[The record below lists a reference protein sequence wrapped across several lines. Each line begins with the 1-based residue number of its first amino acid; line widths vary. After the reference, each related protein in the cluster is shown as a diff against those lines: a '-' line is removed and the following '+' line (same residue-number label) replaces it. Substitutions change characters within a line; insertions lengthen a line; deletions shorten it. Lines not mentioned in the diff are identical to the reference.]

1 MTRTVPTIAAAA
13 AALCFVYLVQG
24 GANPE
29 CAMTVAD
36 GPARG
41 SSQIGAVP
49 APATRVPCPTSFL
62 GRFAPAGGGPG
73 IVVSTVPDGTHVEVH
88 GYPCFGGT

>member
-1 MTRTVPTIAAAA
+1 MTGTLPPLA
-13 AALCFVYLVQG
+13 AALTAACFVYLVQG

-49 APATRVPCPTSFL
+49 APATPVPCPAAFL
-62 GRFAPAGGGPG
+62 GRFASAGSGPG
-73 IVVSTVPDGTHVEVH
+73 IIVSTVPDGTRVEVH